1 VRRVLHRVGLFS
13 TVMAVDPFFDR
24 LGNLLKSVLK
34 GDESSDDYFGGRET
48 RGHGTGDP
56 DLDAAY
62 SELDDFLNKDMG
74 ETERRERE
82 ERRRAEES
90 ARARQGAG
98 TRSQASGPSRPS
110 AGPPEGLVNDYKALG
125 VAYGSKLPETKAAY
139 KRLLKANHPD
149 LHAGNP
155 EALKRATAF
164 SATVN
169 AAYQRIETWLET
181 GKYVQ
186 G

>member
-1 VRRVLHRVGLFS
+1 
-13 TVMAVDPFFDR
+13 VDPFFDR
-24 LGNLLKSVLK
+24 LGNLLKSVFK
-34 GDESSDDYFGGRET
+34 NDDSSDDYFGGKET
-48 RGHGTGDP
+48 RGRGTGDP

-62 SELDDFLNKDMG
+62 AELDDFLNKDMG
-74 ETERRERE
+74 EGERRERD

-90 ARARQGAG
+90 ARGRQGAG
-98 TRSQASGPSRPS
+98 SRSQASSQPRPA
-110 AGPPEGLVNDYKALG
+110 AGPPQGLVNDYKALG
-125 VAYGSKLPETKAAY
+125 VPYGAKLPEAKAAY

-169 AAYQRIETWLET
+169 AAYQRIETWLAT
-181 GKYVQ
+181 GKYEQ